1 MPQISFTDDEI
12 IKLKF
17 LIGIINPGTKEKY
30 KIITL
35 KKILTCVSVAHNI
48 SVEDLLGKKRTQQY
62 VMARIDF
69 CHLANKYITSNK
81 TKIARSINRGHNYVV
96 GNLLKKTPSKH
107 ITKIQK
113 ILF

>member
-35 KKILTCVSVAHNI
+35 KK
-48 SVEDLLGKKRTQQY
+48 Y
-62 VMARIDF
+62 
-69 CHLANKYITSNK
+69 
-81 TKIARSINRGHNYVV
+81 
-96 GNLLKKTPSKH
+96 
-107 ITKIQK
+107 
-113 ILF
+113 